1 MAAPS
6 KGYDVTA
13 AYRSLDVR
21 DLHRRGV
28 LKPGL
33 DYGWQW
39 TRNGRVVAGVGIT
52 TEQDRLILSYRHTPN
67 DGEPVAHRYPVS
79 LARTPCT
86 YGGSRPWFLCPDCG
100 RRVALLYL
108 GRHGR
113 FACRHCLR
121 LNYKCQRESDHDRLI
136 RRAEAIRRRLGWPP
150 GIANKQTGKPSRM
163 FWRTYWRLVSE
174 HDRYASAALAAA
186 LAQLKQMQ
194 RRV

>member
-6 KGYDVTA
+6 KGYDITA

-21 DLHRRGV
+21 DLHRRGM

-33 DYGWQW
+33 DYGLQW
-39 TRNGRVVAGVGIT
+39 TRHGRVLASVGIAT
-52 TEQDRLILSYRHTPN
+52 QQDRLTLSYHHTPR
-67 DGEPVAHRYPVS
+67 DGEPLGHRYPVA
-79 LARTPCT
+79 LDRTPCT

-121 LNYKCQRESDHDRLI
+121 LNYKCQRESGHDRLI

-150 GIANKQTGKPSRM
+150 GIANAGATKPGKM
-163 FWRTYWRLVSE
+163 QWRTYWRLVAE
-174 HDRYASAALAAA
+174 HDRCANAALAV
-186 LAQLKQMQ
+186 LAGQLERM
-194 RRV
+194 RARS